1 MRSAVCTLLTTALAV
16 VVNAS
21 VVFGQDRPLP
31 NEPLNGVGD
40 GNVAVQIGADY
51 TRDVQYP
58 LSGLD
63 GNLWRIAL
71 VQIDVGLS
79 SIADFELSG
88 GLRDRL
94 EITSMTPAVLSG
106 LLRLSNP
113 NSTSAFDDIIVGTHV
128 RVLADADDRP
138 GFGFRIATRL
148 PNSKHPSGLGQNT
161 TDFFG
166 SLIAEHTMAGTR
178 VNGNLGLGILGDPLE
193 GNRRINSLLYG
204 ATLTRPLADRLEV
217 VADLAGRTGPSEPG
231 LEPRAIAKGGVAWT
245 REATRLE
252 LDATWGLTERDGS
265 IGAAVSARFAF
276 HAFNR

>member
-148 PNSKHPSGLGQNT
+148 PNSKHPSGLG
-161 TDFFG
+161 
-166 SLIAEHTMAGTR
+166 
-178 VNGNLGLGILGDPLE
+178 
-193 GNRRINSLLYG
+193 
-204 ATLTRPLADRLEV
+204 
-217 VADLAGRTGPSEPG
+217 
-231 LEPRAIAKGGVAWT
+231 
-245 REATRLE
+245 
-252 LDATWGLTERDGS
+252 
-265 IGAAVSARFAF
+265 
-276 HAFNR
+276 